1 MTDPFAWW
9 LLILGVGIGV
19 GLLWLVIGR
28 VPREEDDVA
37 AEERVAEAAWI
48 SRVIG
53 RYGGVAPAALVEEV
67 LELHEQ
73 YLKGAASE
81 QGPID
86 EVEPVGPEDETR
98 SAQLS
103 RQAEGP
109 EADRSTPSKPVHGST
124 SKPPPARTAG
134 QT

>member
-28 VPREEDDVA
+28 VPREEDDVS

-48 SRVIG
+48 SRVIS
-53 RYGGVAPAALVEEV
+53 RYGGVAPAPLVEEV

-73 YLKGAASE
+73 YLKGAAAE
-81 QGPID
+81 QGPVD
-86 EVEPVGPEDETR
+86 AVEPAGPEDKMR
-98 SAQLS
+98 AAHLS
-103 RQAEGP
+103 QQAEDP
-109 EADRSTPSKPVHGST
+109 DANRTTPSAPGHGST